1 MQCKPLHTNY
11 MFHINS
17 YRFKEEKKE
26 RKTKQNKIKEKNKKR
41 ERVSNGQRERT
52 RE

>member
-17 YRFKEEKKE
+17 YRFKEETKE
-26 RKTKQNKIKEKNKKR
+26 SKTKQNKIKEKNKKKD
-41 ERVSNGQRERT
+41 EIQIKM
-52 RE
+52 